1 MYDNN
6 DDIYKET
13 EINSPRQNQRNKIR
27 RSILKRNSVKSSV
40 SINFQYNQEKKEKVI
55 KLKIQKVKE
64 KKDLS
69 NFTVRGFNT
78 REFILII
85 LIKE

>member
-1 MYDNN
+1 M
-6 DDIYKET
+6 
-13 EINSPRQNQRNKIR
+13 
-27 RSILKRNSVKSSV
+27 KRNSVKSSV

-69 NFTVRGFNT
+69 NFTLEGL
-78 REFILII
+78 ILVNS
-85 LIKE
+85 LY